1 MKHLCA
7 NGVARPIDALRAQQ
21 LECARYIIDGGPDQ
35 RGARLGL
42 FDAFAE
48 EFLMEEARNARM
60 DD

>member
-1 MKHLCA
+1 MTPL
-7 NGVARPIDALRAQQ
+7 DALRAQQ

-35 RGARLGL
+35 RGAWLGL

-48 EFLMEEARNARM
+48 EFLMEEEASNARM

>member
-1 MKHLCA
+1 MRRE
-7 NGVARPIDALRAQQ
+7 GYSMPSIDYLRAQQ

-48 EFLMEEARNARM
+48 EFLMEQEARNARM

>member
-1 MKHLCA
+1 MTPL
-7 NGVARPIDALRAQQ
+7 DALRAQQ
-21 LECARYIIDGGPDQ
+21 LECALHIFYGGPDQ

-48 EFLMEEARNARM
+48 EFLMEEEARNARM